1 LYEPLAV
8 EPYGTVDAKLLYR
21 LVHRSVESKP
31 DAEMDPGFVV
41 ICIDPRHPRY
51 SDEVRQVADQTIQ
64 KEGRL
69 FDRRFSPEESRDR
82 VSRLVNEGVEVERD
96 IWQDIFEFSNRILA
110 PPFEGSEKGAG
121 FDLNELD
128 P

>member
-1 LYEPLAV
+1 
-8 EPYGTVDAKLLYR
+8 
-21 LVHRSVESKP
+21 
-31 DAEMDPGFVV
+31 
-41 ICIDPRHPRY
+41 
-51 SDEVRQVADQTIQ
+51 
-64 KEGRL
+64 
-69 FDRRFSPEESRDR
+69 
-82 VSRLVNEGVEVERD
+82 VEVERD